1 MRRKAPVDRCIDQR
15 VPSGQTCNQLFNDC
29 RNRAVATVPHYVQIR
44 CVLGEARELP
54 DVSIGATHSL
64 DPQILQLTP
73 VPHDRSR
80 RDKSFQRCAEHRLC
94 AEQQLEAIQTQKYIC
109 GVGPNPSRTTRKP
122 PARRPS
128 MSAHSR
134 AAELRRPS
142 RHTATRRLP
151 RAIATV
157 A

>member
-94 AEQQLEAIQTQKYIC
+94 AEQQLEAILIRRIVRAGDHDTAVEA
-109 GVGPNPSRTTRKP
+109 GGPDTEVHLRSRTQPEPHHAQASCEK
-122 PARRPS
+122 
-128 MSAHSR
+128 
-134 AAELRRPS
+134 
-142 RHTATRRLP
+142 
-151 RAIATV
+151 AIDERTFESG
-157 A
+157 